1 MINSNLNTIVPI
13 NLTNFRKASNQYN
26 FSTEEK
32 AEMIASL
39 QFFGPNLKNFVFS
52 FYKAFISKKISKFD
66 RKESESSLINMLSAS
81 TNLIITCLE
90 SPNLLIEYIEILLA
104 HHPSFSKIIQYT
116 DLFVNS
122 FMIAIID
129 SFKENF
135 NERLGALWFKAV
147 SSFAFS
153 VNLLLKSSC

>member
-1 MINSNLNTIVPI
+1 MINSNLNSIVPI
-13 NLTNFRKASNQYN
+13 NFTNFRNSNNKYN

-39 QFFGPNLKNFVFS
+39 QFFGPNLKNFVLS
-52 FYKAFISKKISKFD
+52 FYNAFISKKTIKFD
-66 RKESESSLINMLSAS
+66 KNGSEDPLINMLSAS

-104 HHPSFSKIIQYT
+104 HHPSFSKIIQHT

-122 FMIAIID
+122 FMIAITD
-129 SFKENF
+129 SFKENY
-135 NERLGALWFKAV
+135 NERLGALWFKAA